1 MGLNPVYFATRFRVA
16 HLPPTWPTR
25 FVIVTAYA
33 TTGELWTD
41 AENERANA
49 ALRERLAAMSV
60 WYWPVTG
67 YDADTGHAEPGWAID
82 MHQSDGV
89 RLGIDFRQD
98 AVYAVTVDELRVISC
113 RTGETGQLG
122 SFRDRLGQ

>member
-16 HLPPTWPTR
+16 HLPPAWPAT

-33 TTGELWTD
+33 TTGERWTED
-41 AENERANA
+41 ENERANA

-60 WYWPVTG
+60 WHWPITG
-67 YDADTGHAEPGWAID
+67 YDPETGHAEPGWAIGVP
-82 MHQSDGV
+82 HNDGV
-89 RLGIDFRQD
+89 RLGVDFRQD
-98 AVYAVTVDELRVISC
+98 AVFAVADDALQVISC

-122 SFRDRLGQ
+122 SFRDRLAV